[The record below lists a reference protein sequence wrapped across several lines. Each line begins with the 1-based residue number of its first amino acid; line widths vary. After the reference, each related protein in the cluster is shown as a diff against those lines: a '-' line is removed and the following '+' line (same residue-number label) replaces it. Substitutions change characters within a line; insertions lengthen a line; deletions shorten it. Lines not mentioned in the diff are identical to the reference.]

1 MSDREAEA
9 IVGGGEGSK
18 GETSSEI
25 AGEAEEVTLTAA
37 IFLGLSW
44 RSRWTDTL
52 WLLCVGGCFVGEQRF
67 RHQ

>member
-9 IVGGGEGSK
+9 TVGGGEGSK

-37 IFLGLSW
+37 DIPGAELAEPL
-44 RSRWTDTL
+44 D
-52 WLLCVGGCFVGEQRF
+52 
-67 RHQ
+67 RHPMAALR